1 MNEKSMTRTEL
12 VSELRRVSGEMINL
26 GANMDYFGGFYAEIA
41 AHGRE
46 MLGAGMIAQ
55 HWAEEIEKN
64 IAGEK

>member
-1 MNEKSMTRTEL
+1 MTKPEL
-12 VSELRRVSGEMINL
+12 AAEIRRVAQEMINL
-26 GANMDYFGGFYAEIA
+26 GAQMDYFGGFHSEIA

-55 HWAEEIEKN
+55 QWAEEIEKN